1 MVIRKLVVDNKKKKK
16 KKKADGLP
24 VEQYERNQ
32 LRKLLIVSQTIII
45 IIIERVN
52 PNVFQQN
59 EATIANR
66 FD

>member
-1 MVIRKLVVDNKKKKK
+1 MRKLVVDNNNNK